1 MTTDHARKENDIR
14 QPSLTDALIP
24 LLFMILLLTTSIVL
38 FGIDAATG
46 PLQVAL
52 FMSAVVAAMVA
63 HKNGHSWE
71 RLGEEIVKGISL
83 AMSAILI
90 LLMVGA
96 LIGVWNMSGT
106 IATMVYYGVKYIDP
120 AWFYFAAAL
129 LCGLVG
135 LVTGSSWS
143 TAATLGVAFIG
154 MASAIG
160 ASPAITAGA
169 VISGAYFGDKM
180 TPLSETTILTPQ
192 IVGSDVYTHISSLA
206 KATIPAYLIA
216 LVMFFLIGRS
226 VETSAAT
233 MDTEA
238 VLQALGTAYHI
249 SIWNLLPVLALLLL
263 GIRKYPAFLS
273 ILIGTLVGALVAVVM
288 QPQIVIAFANDPSLG
303 YGLAALKSVWMAMA
317 NGFTSTSGYEQIDT
331 LFSGGGMSSM
341 LTTVWLIL
349 GAMSFGAMMDFGG
362 FNNRLITPI
371 IDKVKSDGG
380 TIAVVMLTALG
391 LNVVAGDQYVAI
403 VLPARMFMVAFR
415 RRNLHPETLATAVEN
430 SGTITSPLIPW
441 NSCGAYMTAT
451 LGVSTFVYLPYCF
464 FNFLN
469 FIIGMI
475 YGFVG
480 INIMRLP
487 SDAATPVEPLAT
499 VPIVGLDK

>member
-1 MTTDHARKENDIR
+1 MTNDSAQKAKAIR
-14 QPSLTDALIP
+14 EPSLVDALIP
-24 LLFMILLLTTSIVL
+24 LLFMIVLLATSIVL

-52 FMSAVVAAMVA
+52 FMSAVVAALVA

-83 AMSAILI
+83 AMSAIMI

-135 LVTGSSWS
+135 IVTGSSWS
-143 TAATLGVAFIG
+143 TAATLGVAFLG
-154 MASAIG
+154 MSTAIG
-160 ASPAITAGA
+160 ASPAIIAGA

-192 IVGSDVYTHISSLA
+192 IVGSNVYTHINSMS
-206 KATIPAYLIA
+206 KATIPAYLLS
-216 LVMFFLIGRS
+216 LVIFFLIGRNIQL
-226 VETSAAT
+226 TAGT
-233 MDTEA
+233 DTAA
-238 VLQALGTAYHI
+238 VLQALESYYHI
-249 SIWNLLPVLALLLL
+249 SPWNLLPIFVLLLL
-263 GIRKYPAFLS
+263 GIRKYPAYLS
-273 ILIGTLVGALVAVVM
+273 ILIGALVGAIVAVIW
-288 QPQIVIAFANDPSLG
+288 QPQIVTAFANDPSLG
-303 YGLAALKSVWMAMA
+303 YGLASLKSVWLAMG
-317 NGFTSTSGYEQIDT
+317 NGFTASSGYAEIDA
-331 LFSGGGMSSM
+331 LFSGGGMDSM

-349 GAMSFGAMMDFGG
+349 GAMSFGAMMDYGG

-371 IDKVKSDGG
+371 VSRVKSDGG
-380 TIAVVMLTALG
+380 MIAAVMLTSLG
-391 LNVVAGDQYVAI
+391 FNIVAGDQYIAI
-403 VLPARMFMVAFR
+403 VLQARMFMVEFR
-415 RRNLHPETLATAVEN
+415 KRSIHPETLATAVEN
-430 SGTITSPLIPW
+430 SGTVTSPLIPW

-487 SDAATPVEPLAT
+487 AEEKLPSEPLAV
-499 VPIVGLDK
+499 VPTIVQDKQ